1 MTANLKWSDFEHYL
15 KGEHL
20 NGRKVTATIAE
31 IVIEE
36 THAQAGR
43 TEEKPVCYFRESK
56 KGLIL
61 SPTNM
66 RTLRAMFG
74 DDVAAAIGKRVQL
87 EAIPLRVAGRDTLPV
102 RINPAPQPAT
112 TPSDAR
118 PQQPTET
125 TARVAHDA
133 ERNRRRRPPDF
144 ARQSPRPPARAMP
157 NHSSAKLNSVQ
168 P

>member
-20 NGRKVTATIAE
+20 NGRKVIATIAE

-43 TEEKPVCYFRESK
+43 TEEKPVAYFRESK

-66 RTLRAMFG
+66 RALRAMFG
-74 DDVAAAIGKRVQL
+74 DDVNACIGKRVQL
-87 EAIPLRVAGRDTLPV
+87 EAVPLRVAGRDTLPV
-102 RINPAPQPAT
+102 RINPASQQTQPAPQPT
-112 TPSDAR
+112 TPA
-118 PQQPTET
+118 PTTEPAET
-125 TARVAHDA
+125 T
-133 ERNRRRRPPDF
+133 
-144 ARQSPRPPARAMP
+144 PATA
-157 NHSSAKLNSVQ
+157 
-168 P
+168 

>member
-20 NGRKVTATIAE
+20 NGRKVIATIAE
-31 IVIEE
+31 ITIEE

-66 RTLRAMFG
+66 RALRAMFG
-74 DDVAAAIGKRVQL
+74 DDVTACVGKRVQL

-102 RINPAPQPAT
+102 RINPAPQQTTPATETTPAPTAT
-112 TPSDAR
+112 TPA
-118 PQQPTET
+118 
-125 TARVAHDA
+125 
-133 ERNRRRRPPDF
+133 PDKT
-144 ARQSPRPPARAMP
+144 PA
-157 NHSSAKLNSVQ
+157 SAA
-168 P
+168 

>member
-1 MTANLKWSDFEHYL
+1 MKWSDFEHYL

-20 NGRKVTATIAE
+20 NGRKVIATIAE
-31 IVIEE
+31 ITIEE

-43 TEEKPVCYFRESK
+43 TEEKPVCYFKESK

-66 RTLRAMFG
+66 RALRAMFG

-102 RINPAPQPAT
+102 RINPAPQTTTPATETTPAPAT
-112 TPSDAR
+112 TTPAPDKIPA
-118 PQQPTET
+118 
-125 TARVAHDA
+125 TAA
-133 ERNRRRRPPDF
+133 
-144 ARQSPRPPARAMP
+144 
-157 NHSSAKLNSVQ
+157 
-168 P
+168 

>member
-20 NGRKVTATIAE
+20 NGRKVIATIAE

-66 RTLRAMFG
+66 RALRAMFG
-74 DDVAAAIGKRVQL
+74 DDVAACIGKRVQL

-102 RINPAPQPAT
+102 RINPAPQTAT

-118 PQQPTET
+118 PQQPTAAAAPTET
-125 TARVAHDA
+125 TPA
-133 ERNRRRRPPDF
+133 PPSTDGTQQ
-144 ARQSPRPPARAMP
+144 ATLAA
-157 NHSSAKLNSVQ
+157 AT
-168 P
+168 

>member
-112 TPSDAR
+112 TPSDA
-118 PQQPTET
+118 PT
-125 TARVAHDA
+125 TAARP
-133 ERNRRRRPPDF
+133 RPRRPRRPRRRAHRRRLPPHLI
-144 ARQSPRPPARAMP
+144 SPGRARALP
-157 NHSSAKLNSVQ
+157 RAGSAE

>member
-20 NGRKVTATIAE
+20 NGRKVIATIAE

-43 TEEKPVCYFRESK
+43 TEEKPVAYFRESK

-66 RTLRAMFG
+66 RALRAMFG
-74 DDVAAAIGKRVQL
+74 DDVTTCIGKRVQL
-87 EAIPLRVAGRDTLPV
+87 EAVPLRVAGRDTLPV
-102 RINPAPQPAT
+102 RINPASQQTQPAPQPT
-112 TPSDAR
+112 TPA
-118 PQQPTET
+118 PTTEPAET
-125 TARVAHDA
+125 T
-133 ERNRRRRPPDF
+133 
-144 ARQSPRPPARAMP
+144 PATA
-157 NHSSAKLNSVQ
+157 
-168 P
+168 